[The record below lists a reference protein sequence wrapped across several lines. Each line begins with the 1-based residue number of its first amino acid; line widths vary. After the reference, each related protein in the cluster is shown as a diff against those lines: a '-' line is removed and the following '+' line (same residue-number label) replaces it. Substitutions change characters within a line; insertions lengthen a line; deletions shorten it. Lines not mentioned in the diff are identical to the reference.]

1 MRLPPADHAHLN
13 DSCIHMFSVFLSPFK
28 ATKRTQHLYLNT
40 CCTWVD
46 CRCYVTC
53 VFDAA
58 GTFDTECAT
67 LRILSERFVNNFMYS
82 WSMATPKEKQNSC
95 LQFHKI
101 FFPVPTE
108 KCVKITIPKIK
119 SKKRRLSTGNIRSKP
134 DKPVHFRQV
143 RSKIFLIVKFLSR
156 LELQHVLK
164 RPRYHHKKGL
174 VWLVFKILLEQK
186 KYMYIK
192 SARILKRF
200 WEPFYA
206 AKQTYG

>member
-1 MRLPPADHAHLN
+1 
-13 DSCIHMFSVFLSPFK
+13 
-28 ATKRTQHLYLNT
+28 
-40 CCTWVD
+40 
-46 CRCYVTC
+46 
-53 VFDAA
+53 
-58 GTFDTECAT
+58 
-67 LRILSERFVNNFMYS
+67 
-82 WSMATPKEKQNSC
+82 MATPKEKQNSC

-108 KCVKITIPKIK
+108 KCVKITIPQIK

-192 SARILKRF
+192 SAHPEEILRTFLRSKTSLRLKIPTLNKQDYFPWKLKHKETFNSPLTSVNSSPELVGNEGGWAFAWPWAFLAKTVVEHTTGRRLRAAEEQKFRIVESIL
-200 WEPFYA
+200 PFCRD
-206 AKQTYG
+206 